1 MTSSIGSVKFSYL
14 SSSRFHAVDCKF
26 TADRLEA
33 GWVYIDGHLNSVELI
48 SGDGIEAAI
57 VIPEDIQR
65 ITNPT
70 TFSFADEPVE
80 WILHSAPKL
89 T

>member
-1 MTSSIGSVKFSYL
+1 MTLSTGSVKFPYL

-26 TADRLEA
+26 THDRLEA
-33 GWVYIDGHLNSVELI
+33 GWVFIDGHLNSVEVVR
-48 SGDGIEAAI
+48 GDGIEAAI
-57 VIPEDIQR
+57 AIPEDVQR

-70 TFSFADEPVE
+70 TFSFPEEPVE
-80 WILHSAPKL
+80 WILHSAPRL